1 MLLPITALL
10 FIHSSFGI
18 GPEFTLNIPLSTFPL
33 TSLGFV
39 GEYALNATF
48 RLRLGLFD
56 VYPGMDFSN
65 TWGERLALD
74 REEGTLFI
82 SELEWSKK
90 GKHKLGY
97 WRNASFGQLR
107 TGYYLYGDFPLIME
121 DEEDRLGLFYQLGWV
136 NQPQAVVR
144 HYQGLGMVYKNPFTE
159 GKDALGLAYAR
170 ANLSALGRNSLVLN
184 DAQAEQV
191 FELNYTY
198 KIAFF

>member
-1 MLLPITALL
+1 
-10 FIHSSFGI
+10 
-18 GPEFTLNIPLSTFPL
+18 
-33 TSLGFV
+33 
-39 GEYALNATF
+39 
-48 RLRLGLFD
+48 
-56 VYPGMDFSN
+56 
-65 TWGERLALD
+65 
-74 REEGTLFI
+74 
-82 SELEWSKK
+82 
-90 GKHKLGY
+90 
-97 WRNASFGQLR
+97 
-107 TGYYLYGDFPLIME
+107 ME

-198 KIAFF
+198 KIASFLTLQPAWQLILHPALRSNTPSTSVFMLRFHVLKS

>member
-1 MLLPITALL
+1 
-10 FIHSSFGI
+10 
-18 GPEFTLNIPLSTFPL
+18 
-33 TSLGFV
+33 
-39 GEYALNATF
+39 
-48 RLRLGLFD
+48 
-56 VYPGMDFSN
+56 MDFSN

-82 SELEWSKK
+82 SDLEWSKK

-136 NQPQAVVR
+136 NKPQAVVR

-184 DAQAEQV
+184 DA
-191 FELNYTY
+191 
-198 KIAFF
+198 